1 MRTPAESTNGTDERL
16 LIEAAQRDRS
26 RFAELYERN
35 VDRVYAYIAHS
46 VRDRDVAEDLTAE
59 VFHQALATLSRFQWQ
74 GVPFVAWLIG
84 IAGNV
89 IAGRRRVLATGPK
102 EDGAEVLE
110 SLGGLGDLSGK
121 GLGRNG
127 NGNRQAALQVS
138 PRDLQEVEQRA
149 TIAKLVATLPEDQ
162 RLVITRRFLE
172 HRSIRE
178 IAQEM
183 RRTEGA
189 VKQLQFRALEN
200 LRTRIRSH
208 RNV

>member
-1 MRTPAESTNGTDERL
+1 MRAPAESTNGTDERL

-26 RFAELYERN
+26 RFASLYEHN
-35 VDRVYAYIAHS
+35 FDRVYAYIAHR
-46 VRDRDVAEDLTAE
+46 VRDRDLAEDLTAE
-59 VFHQALATLSRFQWQ
+59 VFHQALATLSRFEWQ
-74 GVPFVAWLIG
+74 GVPFVAWLLG
-84 IAGNV
+84 IAAHV
-89 IAGRRRVLATGPK
+89 IAARWKAAKLRPQETAGLLA
-102 EDGAEVLE
+102 
-110 SLGGLGDLSGK
+110 DLSELSGT
-121 GLGRNG
+121 GTAGNG
-127 NGNRQAALQVS
+127 NGNGHAAMQVS

-149 TIAKLVATLPEDQ
+149 TIAKLVATLPDDQ

-183 RRTEGA
+183 GRTEGA